1 MNGKNPSLA
10 AAITKAGSKQSY
22 YTIKTL
28 VDRQRVEDAFRAY
41 GYFRWVDDTL
51 DAGPAAPSADET
63 RERLAFLERQKA
75 LLEAC
80 LAGETPAQTDPQE
93 QMLVELLRGEHEKN
107 SGLRLYVTNLMKVMD
122 FDVRRRGRL
131 VSQAELNAYTR
142 WLAVAVTEALAY
154 FLGHGEYT
162 PQDET
167 RYQAV
172 SAAHIVH
179 MLRDTVD
186 DLQCGY
192 YNIPDEVLAASRTG
206 PQEINSPAYRAWVQS
221 RCERARQDFSAGHAY
236 FHRVHNLRQRLAG
249 CAYMARFEWLLET
262 IEQEGYLLRPDYHER
277 KSLRSGLQMGWSAL
291 AALLAPR
298 LSGKRLQPADSQH
311 ESKP

>member
-1 MNGKNPSLA
+1 MNGNNPCLA
-10 AAITKAGSKQSY
+10 AAITKAGSQQSY
-22 YTIKTL
+22 YTIQVL
-28 VDRQRVEDAFRAY
+28 VDRERVEEAFRAY

-51 DAGPAAPSADET
+51 DAAGAAESAM
-63 RERLAFLERQKA
+63 RMAFLERQKA
-75 LLEAC
+75 LLETC
-80 LAGETPAQTDPQE
+80 LAGETPAQADPQE
-93 QMLVELLRGEHEKN
+93 QMLVDLLHGEHDKN
-107 SGLRLYVTNLMKVMD
+107 SGLRLYVTNLMKVME
-122 FDVRRRGRL
+122 FDVRRRGQL

-167 RYQAV
+167 RYRAV

-179 MLRDTVD
+179 MLRDTYD
-186 DLQCGY
+186 DVQCGY
-192 YNIPDEVLAASRTG
+192 YNIPGELLAASRSG
-206 PQEINSPAYRAWVQS
+206 PQEFNSPAYRAWVQS
-221 RCERARQDFSAGHAY
+221 RCERARQDFEAGHAY
-236 FHRVHNLRQRLAG
+236 FRRVHNLRQRLAG

-262 IEQEGYLLRPDYHER
+262 IEQEGYLLRSDYHER

-291 AALLAPR
+291 ASLLAPR
-298 LSGKRLQPADSQH
+298 LGGRRLQPADSQP